1 MFEIPKPFKSVTSHK
16 MRDLKQLG
24 LNWAEIQPN
33 RIYNALVY
41 SGDSLYYTN
50 SGCPV
55 FDANLVVLE
64 KHDDVIYVGY
74 LPQNRLQVGLST
86 EISRTQFEN
95 KILFTYAS

>member
-1 MFEIPKPFKSVTSHK
+1 

-24 LNWAEIQPN
+24 LNWSELQTN

-41 SGDSLYYTN
+41 SGDSLYYTTN
-50 SGCPV
+50 GSPV

-64 KHDDVIYVGY
+64 KYDDVIYVGY
-74 LPQNRLQVGLST
+74 LPQNRSEVGLSV

-95 KILFTYAS
+95 KILFTYA

>member
-1 MFEIPKPFKSVTSHK
+1 

-24 LNWAEIQPN
+24 LNWSELQTN

-50 SGCPV
+50 TGCPV

-64 KHDDVIYVGY
+64 KYNDVIYVGY
-74 LPQNRLQVGLST
+74 LPQNRSEVGLSI
-86 EISRTQFEN
+86 EISRTQFEK
-95 KILFTYAS
+95 KILFTYA

>member
-1 MFEIPKPFKSVTSHK
+1 

-24 LNWAEIQPN
+24 LKWSEVQLN

-50 SGCPV
+50 NGCPV
-55 FDANLVVLE
+55 FDGNLVVLE
-64 KHDDVIYVGY
+64 KYDDVMTVGF
-74 LPQNRLQVGLST
+74 LPSNRKSVGITT

-95 KILFTYAS
+95 KILFTYA

>member
-1 MFEIPKPFKSVTSHK
+1 

-24 LNWAEIQPN
+24 LKWSELELNK
-33 RIYNALVY
+33 IYNALVY

-55 FDANLVVLE
+55 FDGNLVVLE
-64 KHDDVIYVGY
+64 KYDDVMTVCFLPANKKTVGIT
-74 LPQNRLQVGLST
+74 T

-95 KILFTYAS
+95 KILFTFA

>member
-1 MFEIPKPFKSVTSHK
+1 

-24 LNWAEIQPN
+24 LNWSELQTN

-41 SGDSLYYTN
+41 SGDSLYVTN
-50 SGCPV
+50 TGCPV

-64 KHDDVIYVGY
+64 KYDDVIYVGY
-74 LPQNRLQVGLST
+74 LPQNRSEVGLSI

-95 KILFTYAS
+95 KILFTYA